1 MKAFWKTMSIF
12 LLGVLA
18 GIVAFFKMKK
28 SDVTIVEGDQ
38 VGTQKVK
45 DNSKY
50 KLSPKERRRK
60 RKEARI
66 LKRKQKRLP

>member
-1 MKAFWKTMSIF
+1 MKAFWKTLSIF

-18 GIVAFFKMKK
+18 GVAAFFKMKK

-45 DNSKY
+45 DNSKH